1 AAKEYVRASRLKAWE
16 KYIAPIKEA
25 ADNAATLIRQMMV
38 NDIDKYNALQQIANE
53 LQNNK
58 EPQRRDVLRL
68 LNIAIETAPDSPSA
82 EDLRYYYKELLAAN
96 RALYN
101 THLHD
106 QTPKSA
112 LLVNE
117 VKPLISFDAPLV

>member
-1 AAKEYVRASRLKAWE
+1 
-16 KYIAPIKEA
+16 
-25 ADNAATLIRQMMV
+25 
-38 NDIDKYNALQQIANE
+38 
-53 LQNNK
+53 
-58 EPQRRDVLRL
+58 
-68 LNIAIETAPDSPSA
+68 APDSPSA

-117 VKPLISFDAPLV
+117 VKPLISFDAPLVNGYEILNKYFDALFAQNPKVFAFGEDVGHIGDVNQGFA